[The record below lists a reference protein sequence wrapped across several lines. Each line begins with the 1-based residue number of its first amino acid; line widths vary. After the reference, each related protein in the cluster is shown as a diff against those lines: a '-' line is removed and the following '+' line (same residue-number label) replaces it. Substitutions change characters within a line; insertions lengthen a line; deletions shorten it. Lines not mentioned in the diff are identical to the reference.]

1 MMPIWHFST
10 SITWCLTWQTL
21 EALGSFF
28 LGSLGRKDPN
38 YPVVCQKSMWFSEGV
53 FSKPKVSR
61 EIYRGMLRGKTDPTL
76 FQFHAGTSYRPDYFV
91 GSKQGGF
98 NIDQLSMMN
107 IRFQLQTCANLSHMQ
122 INLSRVQTCE
132 IGLHARNIKR
142 TYFGISTSAE
152 MLSASRSNVVPW
164 SLISLVTICRSGL
177 AEYMGSL
184 AGHSQQLAS
193 QSFDHRL
200 VHILSKKGRPQ
211 NFFHQ
216 QQ

>member
-1 MMPIWHFST
+1 
-10 SITWCLTWQTL
+10 
-21 EALGSFF
+21 
-28 LGSLGRKDPN
+28 
-38 YPVVCQKSMWFSEGV
+38 
-53 FSKPKVSR
+53 
-61 EIYRGMLRGKTDPTL
+61 MLRGKTDPTL

-164 SLISLVTICRSGL
+164 SLISLVTLCRSGL

-211 NFFHQ
+211 NFFFISSNKTFGVFGDSKDLEAKLLWGSCMQ
-216 QQ
+216 FSLADQLVCNGLWLES